1 MMKIY
6 DTNFNFTGGLLTR
19 PLTRRI
25 VIHHRAGDGDVLSI
39 HNGHLKQ
46 GWSGIG
52 YHFYVRKDGS
62 IYRGRNIEKI
72 GAHAEGNN
80 SDSIGICFE
89 GNFENEK
96 MGKAQLE
103 SGRWLIAYIQE
114 SYGKN
119 LKVLKH
125 SDLSATACPGKYFPF
140 REITKAS
147 TDEVVSKMFEDG
159 IISLSNISNWELFL
173 SGSAKPKADY
183 IKTIIRRYQKKV
195 G

>member
-1 MMKIY
+1 MEIY
-6 DTNFNFTGGLLTR
+6 DTAFNFTGGLLTR
-19 PLTRRI
+19 PLTRKI
-25 VIHHRAGDGDVLSI
+25 VLHHRAGNGDVMSI

-62 IYRGRNIEKI
+62 IYRGRNIEKV
-72 GAHAEGNN
+72 GAHTQGNN

-96 MGKAQLE
+96 MGRAQIN
-103 SGRWLIAYIQE
+103 SGRWLISHIKE
-114 SYGKN
+114 CYGKN
-119 LKVLKH
+119 LKVMKH
-125 SDLSATACPGKYFPF
+125 SELCSTACPGKNFPF
-140 REITKAS
+140 NEIAKS
-147 TDEVVSKMFEDG
+147 SDDEVVAKMFEDG

-183 IKTIIRRYQKKV
+183 IRTVIKRYQKKV